1 MQNSTLQSSTVVFL
15 NNANNAEISSITAK
29 IEKDFLQK
37 HSLHRVT
44 TGFEQ
49 EFYLSTSPSVK
60 ILDEISKIDGI
71 FEVKKELGENQFE
84 ITTIPQ
90 VGFVES
96 CGIIQNFRVFAR
108 EICEK
113 NDIEI
118 SFSATQSEILPPS
131 SLQISV
137 CLYETSANEILELNS
152 KTLQQIVQNVT
163 ENLPASTLLISQ
175 NENCF
180 KRTANWNFV
189 KNFKNSPTHATWG
202 IENRTVAL
210 RIAKVP
216 NITGKRLELRTPSS
230 LANPYFV
237 AIAFL
242 ISALSTAEHF
252 HEQTFIDSHT
262 SNAKPLPKS
271 QIEAEKLFTN
281 SKIKQK
287 LKHYFQKNGI

>member
-1 MQNSTLQSSTVVFL
+1 MQNNTAQNTIDFL
-15 NNANNAEISSITAK
+15 KHANYGEISSVISK

-49 EFYLSTSPSVK
+49 EFYLSTSPSVE

-71 FEVKKELGENQFE
+71 FEVKKELGDNQFE

-96 CGIIQNFRVFAR
+96 CRIIQNFRVVAR
-108 EICEK
+108 EICAK
-113 NDIEI
+113 HKIEI

-137 CLYETSANEILELNS
+137 CLYETSANKILEFDS
-152 KTLQQIVQNVT
+152 KALQQIVQNVT
-163 ENLPASTLLISQ
+163 ENIPASTLLVSQ

-180 KRTANWNFV
+180 ERTTNWNFV
-189 KNFKNSPTHATWG
+189 KIFKNSPTHATWG
-202 IENRTVAL
+202 TENRTVAL

-216 NITGKRLELRTPSS
+216 NKTGKRLEFRTPSS

-242 ISALSTAEHF
+242 ISTLSTAEHF

-262 SNAKPLPKS
+262 SNAKPLPNS
-271 QIEAEKLFTN
+271 QNEAEKLFTN
-281 SKIKQK
+281 SKIEQK